1 MTSEHDLAL
10 AAVSGIRCGRAF
22 LAILVSP
29 GRVFG
34 NFGVEI
40 DGHSRRG
47 LFWLPLVG
55 RFGVNRIFGRVY
67 ARKLRDFCF
76 FFRYFG
82 GISLFSA
89 SIGAV
94 L

>member
-1 MTSEHDLAL
+1 MLKL
-10 AAVSGIRCGRAF
+10 MCGRAF

>member
-1 MTSEHDLAL
+1 MLMTSEHELAL

-55 RFGVNRIFGRVY
+55 DFGVHRISEFSCQSNTYFRIF
-67 ARKLRDFCF
+67 
-76 FFRYFG
+76 
-82 GISLFSA
+82 
-89 SIGAV
+89 
-94 L
+94 